1 MSPLWPH
8 SSCANARPSSRA
20 PRSRAAAA
28 QGGSG
33 CGTAVAEELVAALG
47 LVVFADGAGGPAQ
60 HVQRAQEAPV
70 RLVLPG
76 NRPRAVAARTPQL
89 IQPPVIPGPRVR
101 VRHARITA
109 AA

>member
-8 SSCANARPSSRA
+8 SSCANPRPSSRA

-47 LVVFADGAGGPAQ
+47 LVVFADGAGRPAQ
-60 HVQRAQEAPV
+60 HVQRAQEAPG

-76 NRPRAVAARTPQL
+76 DRTRAAPAPTPRLTPAPRIARPRV
-89 IQPPVIPGPRVR
+89 
-101 VRHARITA
+101 
-109 AA
+109 